1 MSPDLSQIKDLLKKY
16 NQEHLLAFWDELT
29 DEQKEKF
36 LFQLSHINFKKVDSL
51 YKSLKTISIPKGEIV
66 EPLDYYIKNEISTKE
81 RRALENQGTEIL
93 KNGHYAVVTMAGGQ
107 GTRLGHKG
115 PKGTFELNLSP
126 RKESLFEIL
135 ATKITQANKRF
146 NISIPWYIMTSETNN
161 ADTIKFFEKNNYFGL
176 DKSNINF
183 FIQNK
188 LPLVDKNR
196 KDFAF

>member
-51 YKSLKTISIPKGEIV
+51 YKSLKTISIPEGEIV

-161 ADTIKFFEKNNYFGL
+161 ADTIKFFGKNNYFGL

>member
-1 MSPDLSQIKDLLKKY
+1 MSPDLSQIKELLKKY

-36 LFQLSHINFKKVDSL
+36 LLQLSHINFKKVDSL
-51 YKSLKTISIPKGEIV
+51 YKSLKTISIPEGEIV

-135 ATKITQANKRF
+135 ATKITQANKRY

-161 ADTIKFFEKNNYFGL
+161 TDTIKFFEKNNYFGL

>member
-16 NQEHLLAFWDELT
+16 NQEHLLAFWYELT
-29 DEQKEKF
+29 DEQKENF

-51 YKSLKTISIPKGEIV
+51 YKSLKTISIPEGEIV

>member
-1 MSPDLSQIKDLLKKY
+1 MAYGRITQKQ
-16 NQEHLLAFWDELT
+16 QE
-29 DEQKEKF
+29 
-36 LFQLSHINFKKVDSL
+36 I
-51 YKSLKTISIPKGEIV
+51 
-66 EPLDYYIKNEISTKE
+66 LDYIKNEISTKE
-81 RRALENQGTEIL
+81 RRHLENQGTEIL
-93 KNGHYAVVTMAGGQ
+93 KSGHYAVVTMAGGQ

>member
-51 YKSLKTISIPKGEIV
+51 YKSLKTISIPEGEIV

>member
-36 LFQLSHINFKKVDSL
+36 LLQLSHINFKKVDSL
-51 YKSLKTISIPKGEIV
+51 YKSLKTISIPEGEIV

-93 KNGHYAVVTMAGGQ
+93 KSGHYAVVTMAGGQ

-135 ATKITQANKRF
+135 ATKITQANKRYT
-146 NISIPWYIMTSETNN
+146 ISIPWYIMTSETNN

-196 KDFAF
+196 KNFTV

>member
-36 LFQLSHINFKKVDSL
+36 LLQLSHINFKKVDSL
-51 YKSLKTISIPKGEIV
+51 YKSLKTISIPEGEIV

-93 KNGHYAVVTMAGGQ
+93 KSGHYAVVTMAGGQ

-183 FIQNK
+183 FISCISSYII
-188 LPLVDKNR
+188 
-196 KDFAF
+196 AFLL